1 MIWKKIL
8 WINIIVHILAHY
20 SDIPFDHFALWPN
33 TEFER
38 PYQYITHMFL
48 HASFTHILF
57 NMLAFLSFAPMVEKH
72 FGSRN
77 FLIFYLL
84 SGLGAA
90 FLHIY
95 VTGSEIPMVGASG
108 AIFGV
113 LIVSAILEPDL
124 KVLLFFIIPLK
135 AKWIVPLVLI
145 GELYFGI
152 MTPGDHIAH
161 FAHLGGALTGG
172 LYFLINKKYEKGR

>member
-1 MIWKKIL
+1 MVWKKIL

-20 SDIPFDHFALWPN
+20 SDISFDHFALWPN
-33 TEFER
+33 SELER

-48 HASFTHILF
+48 HANFAHILF

-72 FGSRN
+72 FGPKN
-77 FLIFYLL
+77 FLIFYIL

-95 VTGSEIPMVGASG
+95 VTGSESPMVGASG

-113 LIVSAILEPDL
+113 LLVSAILEPEM
-124 KVLLFFIIPLK
+124 KIWLFLFIPLK
-135 AKWIVPLVLI
+135 AKWVVPLILI
-145 GELYFGI
+145 GELYFGF
-152 MTPGDHIAH
+152 MTTGDHIAH
-161 FAHLGGALTGG
+161 FAHLGGALAGG
-172 LYFLINKKYEKGR
+172 LFIIGNK